1 MYRYLICIIVSIICV
16 GCSTKLTTSGS
27 QVKLISETNKTQCNS
42 IAVVT
47 GSSSVGASTGHNAE
61 NAMNEAR
68 NKAANI
74 GGNALQVIDVSTTE
88 SSSTVIGE
96 AFNCK
101 L

>member
-1 MYRYLICIIVSIICV
+1 MLCI

-27 QVKLISETNKTQCNS
+27 QVKLISENNKANCSS
-42 IAVVT
+42 ISVVT
-47 GSSSVGASTGHNAE
+47 GSSSAGANTGHNAE

-74 GGNALQVIDVSTTE
+74 GGNSLQVIDVSTTE

-101 L
+101 R